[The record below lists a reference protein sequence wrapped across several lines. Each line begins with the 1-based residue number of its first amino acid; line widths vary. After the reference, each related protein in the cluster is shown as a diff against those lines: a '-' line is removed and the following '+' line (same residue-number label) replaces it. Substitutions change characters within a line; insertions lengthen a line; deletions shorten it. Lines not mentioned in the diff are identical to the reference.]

1 MITISIKEAAEL
13 KGCSK
18 QHLQKQ
24 ALNGQINTL
33 TETTN
38 NGRKKYMIPLTELSE
53 TEQIRYYR
61 EHDMDLPKELKQP
74 KAKTVKSGPAARR
87 STDIESYSAD
97 QRQEMVLWSEIL
109 EEWQEFLIGKPSKT
123 EATKEFAA
131 FADENYS
138 EVRISADILY
148 RKKRAMK
155 EYGVCGL
162 VDLRGGHNK
171 GSSII
176 PKVVWNTFLSF
187 YLDQSRLPVTECIML
202 TEKVIQQERP
212 DFLPLPS
219 YNTFKRHI
227 ESDITLAVKTMGRE
241 GNKAFKDRC
250 SPYIKRIYDNLE
262 SNDIWFG
269 DNHTLDIESLDEN
282 GRLHRLHMSTFQDAR
297 SGIIVGFVLSDGNTG
312 QTTLL
317 SLRKSIMNFGCCKT
331 VYLDNGRE
339 YMVTDIAGLGH
350 RQKKSTADRKN
361 PPTVLQRLNVG
372 LINAIVQN
380 AQAKNVERAFL
391 NVKDKFSRLFDT
403 FVGGNVLEKPERLK
417 LVLKGKQGHIPT
429 DEEVGHA
436 LEEYIYNIFNLAP
449 YQGRVRK
456 DRGKP
461 KLQVFEEN
469 LKVKTVI
476 PESDLN
482 LMLMRSSRVQKVG
495 QRGVHLGDI
504 DYWNDELLAKYS
516 GQQVYYRYDPDDLSS
531 VRVYDLEDR
540 YLMTVPAD
548 STAVCEFGAS
558 QDDLKAAMKTVKTF
572 TKITREALKAQ
583 TTTAFGKKNALEVV
597 LAQAEQNKKE
607 IKITEGDYIIDIRR
621 ADEQEVYE
629 KAVGAEDDNLVSF
642 DRMIQNLESRLEE

>member
-1 MITISIKEAAEL
+1 MITVSIKEAAEL
-13 KGCSK
+13 KGCS
-18 QHLQKQ
+18 QQYLQKQ
-24 ALNGQINTL
+24 ALSKQINAL
-33 TETTN
+33 TQVTK

-61 EHDMDLPKELKQP
+61 EHNIELPKELTKQ
-74 KAKTVKSGPAARR
+74 KAKTVQR
-87 STDIESYSAD
+87 STDLESYTAD
-97 QRQEMVLWSEIL
+97 QREEMALWRKIL
-109 EEWQEFLIGKPSKT
+109 EEWDTYLSSHDSRT
-123 EATKEFAA
+123 EATKEFARI
-131 FADENYS
+131 ADEKYPEIKVS
-138 EVRISADILY
+138 VGILY
-148 RKKRAMK
+148 RKKRAFRDH
-155 EYGVCGL
+155 GICGL

-176 PKVVWNTFLSF
+176 PSIVWNTFLSF
-187 YLDQSRLPVTECIML
+187 WLDQAKMPAAKCYEYTEC
-202 TEKVIQQERP
+202 VIRDECP
-212 DFLPLPS
+212 ELLPLAS
-219 YNTFKRHI
+219 YNTFTRHI
-227 ESDITLAVKTMGRE
+227 KSDISLAVKTMGRE
-241 GNKAFKDRC
+241 GDKAFKDRC
-250 SPYIKRIYDNLE
+250 APYIKRIYDDLE

-269 DNHTLDIESLDEN
+269 DNHTLDIESLDKN

-317 SLRKSIMNFGCCKT
+317 SLRKSIINFGCCKT

-372 LINAIVQN
+372 LINAIVRN
-380 AQAKNVERAFL
+380 AQAKNVERAFR
-391 NVKDKFSRLFDT
+391 NVKDNFSRLFDT

-429 DEEVGHA
+429 DEEVGYA
-436 LEEYIYNIFNLAP
+436 LEKYIYDVFNLAP

-461 KLQVFEEN
+461 KLQVFEDN
-469 LKVKTVI
+469 LRVKIVI

-482 LMLMRSSRVQKVG
+482 LMLMRSSRIQKVG

-516 GQQVYYRYDPDDLSS
+516 GEQVYYRYDPDDLSS

-548 STAVCEFGAS
+548 STAVCEFCAS

-597 LAQAEQNKKE
+597 LAQADRNKDE

-621 ADEQEVYE
+621 ADEQEIYE

-642 DRMIQNLESRLEE
+642 DRMIQNLESRLE

>member
-13 KGCSK
+13 IGCSERY
-18 QHLQKQ
+18 LRKQ
-24 ALNGQINTL
+24 ALNGQIKTL
-33 TETTN
+33 TETTK
-38 NGRKKYMIPLTELSE
+38 NGRKKYMIPLSELTEAQQL
-53 TEQIRYYR
+53 QYYR
-61 EHDMDLPKELKQP
+61 NHDIEPPKVPKKP
-74 KAKTVKSGPAARR
+74 KAKIPER
-87 STDIESYSAD
+87 SVDIESYTAD
-97 QRQEMVLWSEIL
+97 QRQEMVLWNGIL
-109 EEWQEFLIGKPSKT
+109 KEWQEFLIGKPSKT
-123 EATKEFAA
+123 EATKAFAA
-131 FADENYS
+131 LADKKYP

-176 PKVVWNTFLSF
+176 PEVVWNTFLSF
-187 YLDQSRLPVTECIML
+187 YLDQRKFPITQCYNWTED
-202 TEKVIQQERP
+202 VIRDECP
-212 DFLPLPS
+212 ELMPLAS
-219 YNTFKRHI
+219 YNTFTRHI
-227 ESDITLAVKTMGRE
+227 KSDITLAVKTMGRE
-241 GNKAFKDRC
+241 GDKAFKDRC

-504 DYWNDELLAKYS
+504 DYWNDELLDKYS
-516 GQQVYYRYDPDDLSS
+516 GQKVYYRYDPDDLSS
-531 VRVYDLEDR
+531 VRIYDLEDR
-540 YLMTVPAD
+540 YIMTVPAD

-558 QDDLKAAMKTVKTF
+558 QDDLKAAMKTVKNF
-572 TKITREALKAQ
+572 TKITR
-583 TTTAFGKKNALEVV
+583 
-597 LAQAEQNKKE
+597 
-607 IKITEGDYIIDIRR
+607 
-621 ADEQEVYE
+621 
-629 KAVGAEDDNLVSF
+629 
-642 DRMIQNLESRLEE
+642 